1 MSDCWQA
8 LRRPGFLRSAWPWR
22 SAAYLLVCGLAG
34 AVLCVV
40 LLLWAAVGG
49 ALSVLLVGV
58 PLLAALPLAG
68 PVFGAWERRLLRLM
82 GGAPVADPH
91 RVPEGPG
98 LQAWLRARYG
108 EAATWREAGGAALSA
123 FLLWPLELAVVAGSL
138 LLPAW
143 LVATPL
149 RLALDGEQ
157 VNVLKVWQLHDPGPA
172 WAVTAAGAVLLALA
186 GYPLAVAAG
195 ARAALARLLTG
206 GQERVGELVR
216 SRARL
221 VDAFEAERR
230 RIERDLHDGAQ
241 QRLVALS
248 MSLGLARLDAPPGGP
263 LSRRLAAAHAEAD
276 AALAE
281 LRELVHGI
289 HPRVLADRGLPDACA
304 DLADRSVLPVAVDV
318 SLPGRL
324 PAAVESAGYFAV
336 AEALA
341 NAAKHGGASAARVH
355 GRWSGGRL
363 LIEVSDDGAGGA
375 DPAGGTGLTGLA
387 DRVAVVDGRL
397 SVSSPPNGPT
407 LLRVEI
413 PCTPTTD
420 PRSGSSS
427 PRTPSSSARV

>member
-1 MSDCWQA
+1 MSECWQA
-8 LRRPGFLRSAWPWR
+8 LRRPGFPLSAWPWR
-22 SAAYLLVCGLAG
+22 SAAYLLACALSG

-49 ALSVLLVGV
+49 VLSVLLVGV

-68 PVFGAWERRLLRLM
+68 LVSGAWERRLARWM
-82 GGAPVADPH
+82 GGAPVPDPH
-91 RVPEGPG
+91 RVPDGPG
-98 LQAWLRARYG
+98 LRAWLRTRYA

-123 FLLWPLELAVVAGSL
+123 FLLWPLELLVVAGAL
-138 LLPAW
+138 LVPAW
-143 LVATPL
+143 LVTTPL
-149 RLALDGEQ
+149 QLALDGEQ
-157 VNVLKVWQLHDPGPA
+157 VNVLKVWQLHAPGPA
-172 WAVTAAGAVLLALA
+172 WAVAAAGAVLLALA
-186 GYPLAVAAG
+186 GYPLTVAAG
-195 ARAALARLLTG
+195 ARAALARLLSG

-263 LSRRLAAAHAEAD
+263 LARRLAAAHAEAD

-304 DLADRSVLPVAVDV
+304 DLADRSVLPVTVGV

-341 NAAKHGGASAARVH
+341 NAARHGGASAARVE
-355 GRWSGGRL
+355 GGWSAGRL
-363 LIEVSDDGAGGA
+363 LLEVSDDGSGGA
-375 DPAGGTGLTGLA
+375 DPSRGTGLTGLA
-387 DRVAVVDGRL
+387 DRVAVVGGRL
-397 SVSSPPNGPT
+397 SVSSPPGGPT

-420 PRSGSSS
+420 DRSASSS
-427 PRTPSSSARV
+427 LRTPSSSARA